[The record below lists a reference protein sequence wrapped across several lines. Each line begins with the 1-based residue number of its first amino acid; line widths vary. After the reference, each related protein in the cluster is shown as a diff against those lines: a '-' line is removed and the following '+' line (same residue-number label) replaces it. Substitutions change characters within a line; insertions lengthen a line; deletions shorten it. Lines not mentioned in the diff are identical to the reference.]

1 MGKAEK
7 WDEEQLDTFQD
18 KKKQTNRKDMEKC
31 RRWGIIQR
39 TG

>member
-18 KKKQTNRKDMEKC
+18 KKKNKQTEKT
-31 RRWGIIQR
+31 WKNVEG
-39 TG
+39 GE